1 MLRILAILGW
11 VLLSGF
17 SANPAFART
26 AHIKVQRIHT
36 PVVMLDGVDMQV
48 QWPADARQGRL
59 DMRVARLQAPSI
71 AGDYKSVRWQCA
83 LSRTAW
89 KTWRCDGPISMP
101 GTPAARFSMEIAPE
115 GLQLDMKQGDHVIA
129 LQRRTNAPELTLITL
144 QALPVA
150 WARAFIKQA
159 WPDGTIEKGAL
170 DGRLALRTGSAR
182 GIEVTGP
189 LRLSKAALRTRD
201 DGLIAEN
208 VDVSGTLDY
217 SNHQGATAI
226 SLRGT
231 VLGDMLAGTTFV
243 SIQGQPAR
251 FDIVADSTARGWNVK
266 RVHWADGQT
275 LTADGSL
282 AWTRNGM
289 EDVAID
295 FDSQDASLLKDRYL
309 SGWLA
314 PVGLS
319 EVQFGGGVAG
329 RVSNVGGG
337 PLSYA
342 ISPRAFNLTRPDGQ
356 LRVSGL
362 NGGVVLSQGSAVES
376 HLQWH
381 DAKLYG
387 LDFGAGD
394 FPLVSEGGTL
404 ALRAPAAI
412 PVFNGLLR
420 FNALRIRPPR
430 GEAGLGLD
438 FALAVED
445 VDFGALSEAVGL
457 PAYRGRL
464 NGNIPKAV
472 YEDEVLKLD
481 GGLAL
486 DLFDGHVAFSSLSI
500 ERPFGTA
507 PTLVTDLAIDRLDL
521 LRLTEVLGFGS
532 ITGRLSGGIRD
543 MRLIGWSP
551 VRFDAELH
559 TVRVP
564 GVKQRISQRA
574 VKNISSVGG
583 AGPTGGLQA
592 MALNLFKDFGY
603 SQIGL
608 RCRLVNSICMMSG
621 LEGETTSGSG
631 PDSFTILKGAGIP
644 RLTVIGHNRQVDWPV
659 LVERLKAVAAGD
671 VKPVIEH

>member
-1 MLRILAILGW
+1 
-11 VLLSGF
+11 
-17 SANPAFART
+17 
-26 AHIKVQRIHT
+26 
-36 PVVMLDGVDMQV
+36 
-48 QWPADARQGRL
+48 
-59 DMRVARLQAPSI
+59 
-71 AGDYKSVRWQCA
+71 
-83 LSRTAW
+83 
-89 KTWRCDGPISMP
+89 MP

-115 GLQLDMKQGDHVIA
+115 GMQLDLNEGGRTIG
-129 LQRRTNAPELTLITL
+129 LQRRTNTPDLTLITL
-144 QALPVA
+144 QALPLA
-150 WARAFIKQA
+150 WARAFIQQS
-159 WPDGTIEKGAL
+159 WPDGRFEKGTI
-170 DGRLALRTGSAR
+170 DGRLALRTGAGR
-182 GIEVTGP
+182 GMQVTGP
-189 LRLSKAALRTRD
+189 LRLSNAALRTRD

-208 VDVSGTLDY
+208 VTINGTLDY
-217 SNHQGATAI
+217 NNRQGATAI

-251 FDIVADSTARGWNVK
+251 FDLAADSTAQGWKFK

-275 LTADGSL
+275 LTADGTL
-282 AWTRNGM
+282 AWTRNGL

-314 PVGLS
+314 PLGLS

-329 RVSNVGGG
+329 RVSSVGGG

-342 ISPRAFNLTRPDGQ
+342 VNPRGFNLTRPDGQ

-362 NGGVVLSQGSAVES
+362 NGHVVLSQGAAVES
-376 HLQWH
+376 RLQWH
-381 DAKLYG
+381 DAKFYG

-394 FPLVSEGGTL
+394 LPFVSEGGTL
-404 ALRAPAAI
+404 ALREPAAI

-457 PAYRGRL
+457 PAFRGRL
-464 NGNIPKAV
+464 NGTIPKAV
-472 YEDEVLKLD
+472 YGNEVLKLD
-481 GGLAL
+481 GGLEL

-532 ITGRLSGGIRD
+532 ITGRLSGGIHD

-583 AGPTGGLQA
+583 ASPTGGLQD
-592 MALNLFKDFGY
+592 MALELFKDFGY

-608 RCRLVNSICMMSG
+608 RCKLVNSICMMSG

-631 PDSFTILKGAGIP
+631 ADSFTILKGAGIP
-644 RLTVIGHNRQVDWPV
+644 RLTVIGHNRRVDWPV